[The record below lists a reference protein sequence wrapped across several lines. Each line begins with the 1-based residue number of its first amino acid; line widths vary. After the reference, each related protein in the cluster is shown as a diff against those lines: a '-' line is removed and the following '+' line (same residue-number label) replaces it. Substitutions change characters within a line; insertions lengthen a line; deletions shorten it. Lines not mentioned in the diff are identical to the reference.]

1 MTDAATMKV
10 IRADDLESIGSYKIV
25 DVPTPEPGPGQVLIR
40 VGACSVGYVDA
51 LEAIGGYQS
60 KPPLPHTPGREV
72 SGVVEALGR
81 DVTGIELGTRV
92 LARALGAFAQFAL
105 AAAADVKILPD
116 TLSAASAAV
125 FRGNY
130 LTAMHALEDRG
141 VVRAGEIVVVIGAG
155 GGVGLAAVEVAKAL
169 GATVIGVASTP
180 EKRAAVTAA
189 GADAVL
195 DTQLDGWRDRLK
207 AIAPKGIDV
216 VYDPVCGPLLQP
228 AFRSLRWRGRYLV
241 VGFAAGEIPS
251 LPLNLPL
258 VKGASIVGIDC
269 RQFAAVFDIEEADKM
284 VDRLLVWA
292 GEGRISPPAGRRF
305 AFDDYAALL
314 EFAMSGKAIGKS
326 LLIVDERLV

>member
-1 MTDAATMKV
+1 M
-10 IRADDLESIGSYKIV
+10 ENYKIV
-25 DVPTPEPGPGQVLIR
+25 DVPTPEPGPGQVLVR

-51 LEAIGGYQS
+51 LEAIGGYQT

-72 SGVVEALGR
+72 SGVVEAVGEG
-81 DVTGIELGTRV
+81 VTGFEIGTRV
-92 LARALGAFAQFAL
+92 LTRALAAFAQFAI
-105 AAAADVKILPD
+105 ATAGDVKKLPD
-116 TLSAASAAV
+116 TFSGASAAV
-125 FRGNY
+125 LRGNY

-141 VVRAGEIVVVIGAG
+141 MVKAGEIVLVIGAA

-180 EKRAAVTAA
+180 EKREAVKAA
-189 GADAVL
+189 GADEVL
-195 DTQLDGWRDRLK
+195 DTQVDGWRDRLK
-207 AIAPKGIDV
+207 ALAPNGIDV

-228 AFRSLRWRGRYLV
+228 SFRSLRWRGRYLV

-269 RQFAAVFDIEEADKM
+269 RQFAAVFDVEEADRM

-292 GEGRISPPAGRRF
+292 GEGRISPPVGRRF
-305 AFDDYAALL
+305 AFGDYAELL

-326 LLIVDERLV
+326 LLIVDETLA